1 MIKSDNLVEA
11 TILALQGKLPLTET
25 KKLSTSKKIKKE
37 NVDVIVN
44 KEDNST
50 YVETPDTIV
59 TVADKDTIEDTI
71 EDTSTNVSTQ
81 TPDVLEVPVDSDETI
96 VPEQDLPDDTVQ
108 DIVDDET
115 DIDSDISDEDLNEN
129 KKITELKKTTTNSD
143 WKNYD
148 MKILNYLVKK
158 GGSAT
163 LSEIATEAGL
173 PADDGQYVTFETL
186 GKHID
191 GMADSRV
198 AVSGSES
205 DAGNQEVSLILDDGA
220 NDDVKG
226 IQELKNK
233 MDDQATD
240 LEENKKLTEATQVED
255 FDDAQASLE
264 AVADYIDN
272 YTQFGFN
279 GDPYGDFKDAYVELA
294 ETIRNCAQEL
304 HNIYYEGTY
313 NGEHLRD
320 QDDEDLQEAK
330 KLRRSVREN
339 KGKFDSKTFNEVFTK
354 YFTQKYPNL
363 KESKV
368 TKLGVSK
375 NGLKI
380 EGVLINKDNKQKAIC
395 LEMKKVNNSNIFSKY
410 QVVESKGILRESKD
424 KSKTL
429 NLMIHNKNNVLE
441 CKYLIQK

>member
-96 VPEQDLPDDTVQ
+96 VPEEDLPEDTVQ
-108 DIVDDET
+108 DIVDSDET
-115 DIDSDISDEDLNEN
+115 IVPKEDLKECNKGQLKIESTETDEDEEDEEDEEEDEE
-129 KKITELKKTTTNSD
+129 KE
-143 WKNYD
+143 
-148 MKILNYLVKK
+148 
-158 GGSAT
+158 
-163 LSEIATEAGL
+163 
-173 PADDGQYVTFETL
+173 ETL
-186 GKHID
+186 EEAINRAYEEELSAINTYDLVLNKIENEESNEKLIEMINEIKKDEEDHKSLLKHYIET
-191 GMADSRV
+191 GEA
-198 AVSGSES
+198 
-205 DAGNQEVSLILDDGA
+205 LTDDELE
-220 NDDVKG
+220 
-226 IQELKNK
+226 ELKNSK
-233 MDDQATD
+233 
-240 LEENKKLTEATQVED
+240 ESNED
-255 FDDAQASLE
+255 EDA
-264 AVADYIDN
+264 
-272 YTQFGFN
+272 
-279 GDPYGDFKDAYVELA
+279 YGDFKQG
-294 ETIRNCAQEL
+294 N
-304 HNIYYEGTY
+304 
-313 NGEHLRD
+313 

>member
-25 KKLSTSKKIKKE
+25 KKLSTSKKLKKE

-59 TVADKDTIEDTI
+59 TVANKDTI
-71 EDTSTNVSTQ
+71 EDTSTNISTQ

-96 VPEQDLPDDTVQ
+96 VPEEDLPENTVQ
-108 DIVDDET
+108 DIVDSDET
-115 DIDSDISDEDLNEN
+115 TVPEEDLPDSDEEPL
-129 KKITELKKTTTNSD
+129 KIESKKTEGIDDNKDNKEVEQIKDLDEAQST
-143 WKNYD
+143 
-148 MKILNYLVKK
+148 LN
-158 GGSAT
+158 
-163 LSEIATEAGL
+163 
-173 PADDGQYVTFETL
+173 
-186 GKHID
+186 
-191 GMADSRV
+191 
-198 AVSGSES
+198 
-205 DAGNQEVSLILDDGA
+205 
-220 NDDVKG
+220 
-226 IQELKNK
+226 
-233 MDDQATD
+233 
-240 LEENKKLTEATQVED
+240 
-255 FDDAQASLE
+255 
-264 AVADYIDN
+264 AVADYIDT
-272 YTQFGFN
+272 YTQEGFN
-279 GDPYGDFKDAYVELA
+279 GDPYGDFKDAYTELA
-294 ETIRNCAQEL
+294 ESIRDCGQEL
-304 HNIYYEGTY
+304 HNIYYNGTY

-320 QDDEDLQEAK
+320 QDDEDLQESK

-339 KGKFDSKTFNEVFTK
+339 KGKFDSKSFNEVFTK

-380 EGVLINKDNKQKAIC
+380 EGVLINKDNKQKDIC

>member
-25 KKLSTSKKIKKE
+25 KKLPKSKKLKKE

-59 TVADKDTIEDTI
+59 TVADKDTIEDT
-71 EDTSTNVSTQ
+71 STDVSTQ

-108 DIVDDET
+108 DIVDSDET
-115 DIDSDISDEDLNEN
+115 NIDSDIDSDITDEELDEN
-129 KKITELKKTTTNSD
+129 KKITEAKKDIPELVQKAKN
-143 WKNYD
+143 WK
-148 MKILNYLVKK
+148 KIVTIAKNEETLQEIVEEIMEDVKD
-158 GGSAT
+158 
-163 LSEIATEAGL
+163 LSETNWAAEDLYNGVKGVMDDQDA
-173 PADDGQYVTFETL
+173 ADRGPTTYIRSVKTNF
-186 GKHID
+186 K
-191 GMADSRV
+191 
-198 AVSGSES
+198 
-205 DAGNQEVSLILDDGA
+205 NILDDFINNYEEA
-220 NDDVKG
+220 CTDA
-226 IQELKNK
+226 ELDESKNR
-233 MDDQATD
+233 
-240 LEENKKLTEATQVED
+240 KLTESTKIED
-255 FDDAQASLE
+255 FDDAQATLN

-339 KGKFDSKTFNEVFTK
+339 KGKFDSKSFNEVFTK

-380 EGVLINKDNKQKAIC
+380 EGVLINKADKQKTIC
-395 LEMKKVNNSNIFSKY
+395 LEMKKVNNSNTFSKY
-410 QVVESKGILRESKD
+410 QVVESKGLLRESKD

-441 CKYLIQK
+441 CKYLVQK

>member
-25 KKLSTSKKIKKE
+25 KKLPKSKKLKKE

-59 TVADKDTIEDTI
+59 TVADKDTIEDT
-71 EDTSTNVSTQ
+71 STDVSTQ

-108 DIVDDET
+108 DIVDSDET
-115 DIDSDISDEDLNEN
+115 IVPEEDLPDSDEEPLKIESKETEGIDDNKDNNNEDNKEVEQIKDLDEAQS
-129 KKITELKKTTTNSD
+129 K
-143 WKNYD
+143 
-148 MKILNYLVKK
+148 
-158 GGSAT
+158 
-163 LSEIATEAGL
+163 
-173 PADDGQYVTFETL
+173 
-186 GKHID
+186 
-191 GMADSRV
+191 
-198 AVSGSES
+198 
-205 DAGNQEVSLILDDGA
+205 LDQ
-220 NDDVKG
+220 
-226 IQELKNK
+226 I
-233 MDDQATD
+233 
-240 LEENKKLTEATQVED
+240 
-255 FDDAQASLE
+255 
-264 AVADYIDN
+264 ADYIDT
-272 YTQFGFN
+272 YTQEGF
-279 GDPYGDFKDAYVELA
+279 DEDSYGDFKQAYTSLA

-339 KGKFDSKTFNEVFTK
+339 KGKFDSKSFNEVFTK

-380 EGVLINKDNKQKAIC
+380 EGVLINKADKQKTIC
-395 LEMKKVNNSNIFSKY
+395 LEMKKVNNSNTFSKY
-410 QVVESKGILRESKD
+410 QVVESKGLLRESKD

-441 CKYLIQK
+441 CKYLVQK

>member
-25 KKLSTSKKIKKE
+25 KKLSTSKKLKKE

-59 TVADKDTIEDTI
+59 TVADKDTIEDT
-71 EDTSTNVSTQ
+71 STNISTQ

-96 VPEQDLPDDTVQ
+96 VPEEDLPENTVQ
-108 DIVDDET
+108 DIVDSDET
-115 DIDSDISDEDLNEN
+115 TVPEEDLPDSDEEPL
-129 KKITELKKTTTNSD
+129 KIESKKTEGIDDNKD
-143 WKNYD
+143 NKEVEQIKD
-148 MKILNYLVKK
+148 LD
-158 GGSAT
+158 
-163 LSEIATEAGL
+163 EA
-173 PADDGQYVTFETL
+173 QS
-186 GKHID
+186 K
-191 GMADSRV
+191 
-198 AVSGSES
+198 
-205 DAGNQEVSLILDDGA
+205 LDQ
-220 NDDVKG
+220 
-226 IQELKNK
+226 I
-233 MDDQATD
+233 
-240 LEENKKLTEATQVED
+240 
-255 FDDAQASLE
+255 
-264 AVADYIDN
+264 ADYIDT
-272 YTQFGFN
+272 YTQEGFN
-279 GDPYGDFKDAYVELA
+279 GDSYGDFKQAYTSLA
-294 ETIRNCAQEL
+294 ETIRKCGEEL
-304 HNIYYEGTY
+304 YNIYYNGTY
-313 NGEHLRD
+313 NGKTLRNP
-320 QDDEDLQEAK
+320 DDEDLQESK

-380 EGVLINKDNKQKAIC
+380 EGVLINKADKQKTIC
-395 LEMKKVNNSNIFSKY
+395 LEMKKVNNSNTFSKY
-410 QVVESKGILRESKD
+410 QVVESKGLLRESKD

-441 CKYLIQK
+441 CKYLVQK

>member
-25 KKLSTSKKIKKE
+25 KKLSTSKKLKKE

-59 TVADKDTIEDTI
+59 TVANKDTI
-71 EDTSTNVSTQ
+71 EDTSTDVSTQ

-108 DIVDDET
+108 DIVDSDET
-115 DIDSDISDEDLNEN
+115 NIDSTISDEELNEN
-129 KKITELKKTTTNSD
+129 KKITEAKKDIPELVQKAKD
-143 WKNYD
+143 WKKRVTTAED
-148 MKILNYLVKK
+148 EEQIEDVVDEILSQVKD
-158 GGSAT
+158 
-163 LSEIATEAGL
+163 LSETNWAVEDLYNGAKGVMDDQDATDRG
-173 PADDGQYVTFETL
+173 PVTYIRSVKRNF
-186 GKHID
+186 K
-191 GMADSRV
+191 
-198 AVSGSES
+198 
-205 DAGNQEVSLILDDGA
+205 NILDDFINNYEDA
-220 NDDVKG
+220 CTDA
-226 IQELKNK
+226 ELDESKNR
-233 MDDQATD
+233 
-240 LEENKKLTEATQVED
+240 KLTESTKIED
-255 FDDAQASLE
+255 FDDAQATLN

-272 YTQFGFN
+272 YTQFGFE
-279 GDPYGDFKDAYVELA
+279 GDPYGDFKEAYTELA
-294 ETIRNCAQEL
+294 ESIRNCGQEL
-304 HNIYYEGTY
+304 YNIYYNGTY
-313 NGEHLRD
+313 NEEHLRD
-320 QDDEDLQEAK
+320 QEDEDLQESK

-339 KGKFDSKTFNEVFTK
+339 KGKFDSKSFNEVFTK

-368 TKLGVSK
+368 TKLGVSE

-380 EGVLINKDNKQKAIC
+380 EGVLINKADKQKTIC
-395 LEMKKVNNSNIFSKY
+395 LEMKKVNNSNTFSKY
-410 QVVESKGILRESKD
+410 QVVESKGLLRESKD

-441 CKYLIQK
+441 CKYLVQK